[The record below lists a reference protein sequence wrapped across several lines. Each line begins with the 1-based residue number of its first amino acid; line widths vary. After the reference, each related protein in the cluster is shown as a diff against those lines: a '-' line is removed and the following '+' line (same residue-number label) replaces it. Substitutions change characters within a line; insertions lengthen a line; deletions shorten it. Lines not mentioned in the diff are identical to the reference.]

1 MAINHDHLL
10 NYPIPEIRQTIRWQD
25 TALYNFS
32 IGLGQDPMDLAQLD
46 FLYEARLRAMPS
58 MAVVLG
64 YPGFWIRNPDTGVD
78 WTQVLHGEQSIILH
92 KPLPAEG
99 EIIGRSRI
107 AAIVDRGP
115 GKGAMLYNE
124 RVVTDARTGEKLAT
138 LEGTTF
144 ARGDGGFGGPSGPIK
159 RPHAEPDRAP
169 DLTVDL
175 PTRPEQAIVYRLNG
189 DHNPLHIDPE
199 VAAKAG
205 FKQPILHGLCTFGV
219 VCHALMKSLCGYDP
233 ARFGRMDLRFSSPV
247 FPGETIRTEIWHEEG
262 GAAFRARVVERD
274 KVVVSNGLFRHAGA
288 AA

>member
-1 MAINHDHLL
+1 MPIEYEKLL

-32 IGLGQDPMDLAQLD
+32 IGLGQDPMDERQLD
-46 FLYEARLRAMPS
+46 FLYEPRLKAMPS

-78 WTQVLHGEQSIILH
+78 WTQVLHGEQSVILH

-99 EIIGRSRI
+99 EIIGKSRI
-107 AAIVDRGP
+107 SSIVDRGP
-115 GKGAMLYNE
+115 GKGALLYNE
-124 RVVTDARTGEKLAT
+124 RIVLDAKTGEKLAT

-144 ARGDGGFGGPSGPIK
+144 ARGDGGFGGPSGPVK
-159 RPHAEPDRAP
+159 KPHPEPERAP
-169 DLTVDL
+169 DITVDL
-175 PTRPEQAIVYRLNG
+175 ATRPEQAIVYRLNG
-189 DHNPLHIDPE
+189 DHNPLHIDPA

-219 VCHALMKSLCGYDP
+219 VCHALMKALCGYDP

-247 FPGETIRTEIWHEEG
+247 YPGETIRTEIWHEEG

-274 KVVVSNGLFRHAGA
+274 KVVVSNGLFRHP
-288 AA
+288 